1 MNRDAALA
9 LIKKHEAELKALGV
23 VSLSLFGST
32 ARGEATALSDVD
44 VAVRLEDI
52 PSGFATFERLD
63 RIRDLLTSI
72 LAVPVD
78 VIAEPKQP
86 NRIKSSIDK
95 DRHLAF

>member
-1 MNRDAALA
+1 MHRDDALE
-9 LIKKHEAELKALGV
+9 LIRQHEAELRALGV

-32 ARGEATALSDVD
+32 ARQEATAVSDVD

-63 RIRDLLTSI
+63 RVRDLLARI

-78 VIAEPKQP
+78 VITEPKHSD
-86 NRIKSSIDK
+86 RIRSSIDK
-95 DRHLAF
+95 DRRLAF